1 MRVLVT
7 GHHGFIGAVMVPT
20 LLDAGHDV
28 VGLDTD
34 LYGDCPFGHASEPD
48 IPSIHA
54 DIRDVSIDELTGF
67 DAVVHLAALSNDPL
81 GDLDAELTYDIN
93 EHATVRLARLARTA
107 GVGRFIFSSSC
118 SNYGAAGDALLDEN
132 AAFNPVTPYGESK
145 VRAEA
150 GLTKLA
156 TDEFSPVLLRSATAY
171 GVSSRLRC
179 DVVLNNLTAWAVA
192 TGKVMLKSD
201 GTPWRPIV
209 HIEDI
214 CRAFLAALEAPRDAV
229 HAQAFN
235 VVRPGENYRISELAT
250 IVEETVPGCRI
261 EFAGSSGPDARNY
274 RVDASRIA
282 EALPAFQPQWT
293 AREGARQLYEA
304 FSEHP
309 ITLEDIEGWR
319 YRRIGQINRLLETRQ
334 LTPDLRWKP

>member
-7 GHHGFIGAVMVPT
+7 GHHGYIGSVMVPT

-34 LYGDCPFGHASEPD
+34 LYGDCPFGNAAGPD
-48 IPSIHA
+48 IPSIRA
-54 DIRDVSIDELTGF
+54 DIRDVSIDDLTGV
-67 DAVVHLAALSNDPL
+67 DALVHLAALSNDPL
-81 GDLDAELTYDIN
+81 GDLDAELTYDVN
-93 EHATVRLARLARTA
+93 QHATVRLARLARSA
-107 GVGRFIFSSSC
+107 GVGRFLFSSSC
-118 SNYGAAGDALLDEN
+118 SNYGASGDSLLDED

-150 GLTKLA
+150 GLAELA
-156 TDEFSPVLLRSATAY
+156 NDDFSPVLLRSATAY

-214 CRAFLAALEAPRDAV
+214 CRAFLAALEAPRDVV

-235 VVRPGENYRISELAT
+235 VVRPGENYRISELAA

-274 RVDASRIA
+274 RVDASRITA
-282 EALPAFQPQWT
+282 ALPAFQPKWT

-304 FSEHP
+304 FCEYP
-309 ITLEDIEGWR
+309 VTLEDIEGWR

>member
-1 MRVLVT
+1 MKVLVT
-7 GHHGFIGAVMVPT
+7 GHRGFIGAVMVPT

-28 VGLDTD
+28 VGLDTE
-34 LYGDCPFGHASEPD
+34 LYADCRFGTTPEPD
-48 IPSIHA
+48 IAALRA
-54 DIRDVSIDELTGF
+54 DIRDVSVDELSGF

-93 EHATVRLARLARTA
+93 HHATVRLARLARSA
-107 GVGRFIFSSSC
+107 GVGRFLFSSSC
-118 SNYGAAGDALLDEN
+118 SNYGASGDTLLDEG
-132 AAFNPVTPYGESK
+132 APFNPVTPYGESK
-145 VRAEA
+145 VRAEE
-150 GLTKLA
+150 GLLELA
-156 TDEFSPVLLRSATAY
+156 NGEFSPVLLRSATAY

-214 CRAFLAALEAPRDAV
+214 CRAFLAALEAPREAV

-235 VVRPGENYRISELAT
+235 VVRPGENYRISELAA
-250 IVEETVPGCRI
+250 IVEKTVPGCEI

-274 RVDASRIA
+274 RVDASRICA
-282 EALPAFQPQWT
+282 ALPAFQPQWT
-293 AREGARQLYEA
+293 ARDGARQLYEA
-304 FSEHP
+304 FSENP
-309 ITLEDIEGWR
+309 VTLDDIEGWR
-319 YRRIGQINRLLETRQ
+319 YRRIGQINKLLGNQ
-334 LTPDLRWKP
+334 LLTPDLRWKP

>member
-1 MRVLVT
+1 MKVLVT
-7 GHHGFIGAVMVPT
+7 GHRGFIGAVMVPT

-28 VGLDTD
+28 VGLDTE
-34 LYGDCPFGHASEPD
+34 LYADCPFGSPPEPGIAS
-48 IPSIHA
+48 IRA

-67 DAVVHLAALSNDPL
+67 DAVIHLAALSNDPL

-93 EHATVRLARLARTA
+93 HHATVRLARLARSA
-107 GVGRFIFSSSC
+107 GVGRFLFSSSC
-118 SNYGAAGDALLDEN
+118 SNYGASGDTLLDED
-132 AAFNPVTPYGESK
+132 APFNPVTPYGESK
-145 VRAEA
+145 VRAEG
-150 GLTKLA
+150 GLLELA
-156 TDEFSPVLLRSATAY
+156 NDDFSPVLLRSATAY

-214 CRAFLAALEAPRDAV
+214 CRAFVAALEAPRDAV

-235 VVRPGENYRISELAT
+235 VVRPGENYRISELAA
-250 IVEETVPGCRI
+250 IVEETVPGCEI

-274 RVDASRIA
+274 RVDASRITA
-282 EALPAFQPQWT
+282 ALPAFQPKWT
-293 AREGARQLYEA
+293 ARDGAKELYEA
-304 FSEHP
+304 FCENP
-309 ITLEDIEGWR
+309 ITLDDIEGWR
-319 YRRIGQINRLLETRQ
+319 YRRIGQINRLLGNQQ

>member
-7 GHHGFIGAVMVPT
+7 GHHGYIGSVMVPT
-20 LLDAGHDV
+20 LLRAGHDV
-28 VGLDTD
+28 AGIDTD
-34 LYGDCPFGHASEPD
+34 LYVDCPFGDVSEPD
-48 IPSIHA
+48 VPSIRA
-54 DIRDVSIDELTGF
+54 DIRDVSIDDLTGF

-81 GDLDAELTYDIN
+81 GDLDSDLTYDIN
-93 EHATVRLARLARTA
+93 DHATVRLARLARTA
-107 GVGRFIFSSSC
+107 GVSRFLFSSSC
-118 SNYGAAGDALLDEN
+118 SNYGASGDSLLDED

-150 GLTKLA
+150 GLLELA
-156 TDEFSPVLLRSATAY
+156 NDDFSPVLLRSATAY
-171 GVSSRLRC
+171 GVSSHLRC

-214 CRAFLAALEAPRDAV
+214 CRAFVAALEAPRDVV

-235 VVRPGENYRISELAT
+235 VVRPGENYRISDLAA
-250 IVEETVPGCRI
+250 IVEETVPGCTI

-274 RVDASRIA
+274 RVDASRITT
-282 EALPAFQPQWT
+282 ALPAFKPTWT
-293 AREGARQLYEA
+293 ARDGARELYEA
-304 FSEHP
+304 FCEHP
-309 ITLEDIEGWR
+309 ITLDDIEGWR